1 MKIKV
6 LSFIACAF
14 FLLSCQKSAEVQIEN
29 TQLSANKSGE
39 QLGLLAGCYTNP
51 VQSVSGD
58 PYCFKFNGKYYIY
71 RPNNKKVE
79 CYESTD
85 LITWTNFQ
93 VVYTHTSAVWA
104 PEVHSINGSL
114 YLYFAVPNL
123 SVNNNRD
130 IAVIKLL
137 NPTTADTSTAA
148 NIIVNDSNINIDP
161 SVYVEG
167 SNAYLLWK
175 HKMADGSITKVKIR
189 ELKWSNP
196 REFATGSASSVLI
209 VGNDNPFGA
218 QNTEHPDIV
227 MQEYTAGGV
236 AKKRFFL
243 FFNNN
248 RGDTENYR
256 IEYATASALMGPYTF
271 KGVMVEKNI
280 AKGIYAPGGHS
291 IVRDGSNYRWL
302 VYRTKEDRGENW
314 LRQTC
319 IDRLFVD
326 ATANTATC
334 DPTMGSFASTY
345 CPDPL

>member
-1 MKIKV
+1 MQ
-6 LSFIACAF
+6 
-14 FLLSCQKSAEVQIEN
+14 SCQKSNDVQIAQTKQS
-29 TQLSANKSGE
+29 TQESGN
-39 QLGLLAGCYTNP
+39 QLNLLAGCYTNP
-51 VQSVSGD
+51 VQSESGD
-58 PYCFKFNGKYYIY
+58 PYCFKNGNKYYIY
-71 RPNNKKVE
+71 RPNGKKVE

-85 LITWTNFQ
+85 LVTWTNFQ

-104 PEVHSINGSL
+104 PEVHKINGNF

-123 SVNNNRD
+123 SLDNNRD
-130 IAVIKLL
+130 IAVVKLL
-137 NPTTADTSTAA
+137 NPTTVDTTVPS
-148 NIIVNDSNINIDP
+148 NIIVNDANINIDP

-167 SNAYLLWK
+167 ENAYLMWK
-175 HKMADGSITKVKIR
+175 HKMADGSVTKVKIR
-189 ELKWSNP
+189 KLKWADP
-196 REFATGSASSVLI
+196 MEFAAGSSSSVLI
-209 VGNDNPFGA
+209 VGNNNPFGA

-227 MQEYTAGGV
+227 MQEYQDGGV
-236 AKKRFFL
+236 NKKRYFL

-248 RGDTENYR
+248 NGETENYR

-271 KGVMVEKNI
+271 KGILVEKNI

-302 VYRTKEDRGENW
+302 VYRTKVNRAQNW

-319 IDRLFVD
+319 IDRLFLN
-326 ATANTATC
+326 ATTNSVTC